1 VLRFLFCENFTDPM
15 IERPIHLELAHRI
28 EFTRNLFSPEN
39 SVLADAIAR
48 SDGDFP
54 HRVIA
59 FVDGGVVGGN
69 QNLLR
74 DISFWFSGRD
84 GELELVESPIVLPG
98 GESCKNDW
106 SLVPEIWRSISE
118 NSIDRH
124 SFVMAVGGGA
134 FLDLVGF
141 AASTAHRGVRM
152 IRIPT
157 TSLSQ
162 GDGGVGVKN
171 GVNFFGKK
179 NWVGT
184 FAVPYAVI
192 NDFSFLQTLDDRS
205 RRAGIIE
212 AIKVAIVRS
221 RDFYEKIEQCASQL
235 KNLEDDIL
243 EKVIRRSAEEHV
255 DHIATSGDPY
265 ELGSA
270 RPLDYGHWVAHKLE
284 QISAFRIGHGEA
296 VAIGMAVDL
305 IYSKRTGLMS
315 PEDCESVLTLIE
327 SVGFDIYDADLHR
340 TEDGRSVILH
350 GLQEF
355 REHLGG
361 KLTITLV
368 PEIGRKI
375 EVNEMEEDEILAS
388 IEELRDRVE
397 EWDKNVRLRGKAEPG
412 EVGEES
418 I

>member
-1 VLRFLFCENFTDPM
+1 M

-39 SVLADAIAR
+39 SVLADVLAR
-48 SDGDFP
+48 SEDDLP

-74 DISFWFSGRD
+74 DISSWFSARD

-106 SLVPEIWRSISE
+106 SLVPEIWRSISH

-192 NDFSFLQTLDDRS
+192 NDFSFLQSLDQSS

-212 AIKVAIVRS
+212 AIKVAMVRS
-221 RDFYEKIEQCASQL
+221 RDFYEKIEQCSAQL
-235 KNLEDDIL
+235 KDLEDDVL
-243 EKVIRRSAEEHV
+243 ERVIRRSAEEHV

-305 IYSKRTGLMS
+305 IYSRRIGLMS
-315 PEDCESVLTLIE
+315 PEDCERALSLIE
-327 SVGFDIYDADLHR
+327 AVGFYIYDSDLHR
-340 TEDGRSVILH
+340 IEEGRSVILH
-350 GLQEF
+350 GLEEF

-361 KLTITLV
+361 KLTITFV
-368 PEIGRKI
+368 PEIGRKV
-375 EVNEMEEDEILAS
+375 ELNEMDEDEILAS
-388 IEELRDRVE
+388 IDELKGRVE
-397 EWDKNVRLRGKAEPG
+397 AAV
-412 EVGEES
+412 S
-418 I
+418 